1 MRSEGGVFD
10 PFRAA
15 VGKTPDEAKFFWTGG
30 PIEVAERTWFQSRF
44 SGCTGF
50 ETDEG
55 IVLVDSGLAAL
66 GPALA
71 ALLRQK
77 TQAPIHTAIFTHGHV
92 DHAFGL
98 KAFLVPGQPPPRVIA
113 HKATLARF
121 ERYAQTPRHNAAIN
135 ARQFGGAVQAAES
148 GDRFSNFKFPDL
160 LPDTLFDEELTTRV
174 GGVTFEVRHAR
185 GETDDHACV
194 CCPERRVLCSGD
206 LFIWS
211 MPNAG
216 NPQKVQRYPWDW
228 AKALRAMA
236 ALDVEALCPGHG
248 GPVVGDQPKIK
259 RMLGETA
266 DFLEALVAATL
277 AALEQGSPPHV
288 DIVRSVATPTSDS
301 PWLQPIYDEAEFIVR
316 NVLRYYGGW
325 WAGRP
330 SDLKPARAAIG
341 RARSRAVRRRSA
353 RARGAGQ
360 CARGRR
366 RCAAGL
372 PSRRLR
378 ARGRAGRC
386 GGAARGR
393 RAVRAARRIGSG
405 PDGAQPVQVGRGL
418 RARRAAVSV
427 GRATARHAADGTGTT
442 FARHAR
448 LRPSGFGAGLPRRS
462 AAKAGTARM
471 MFDASPRQGGPRLC
485 PPYRPFTR
493 ATNARTSGMISG
505 SRART
510 SPRVM
515 PGRTRG

>member
-1 MRSEGGVFD
+1 MSGEGGVFD

-71 ALLRQK
+71 AMLREK
-77 TQAPIHTAIFTHGHV
+77 TKAPIHTAIFTHGHV

-98 KAFLVPGQPPPRVIA
+98 KAFLVPGQAAPRVIA

-121 ERYAQTPRHNAAIN
+121 ERYAQTSRHNAAIN

-148 GDRFSNFKFPDL
+148 GDRFNNFKFPDL
-160 LPDTLFDEELTTRV
+160 LPDTLFDEELSTRV

-185 GETDDHACV
+185 GETDDHAYV
-194 CCPERRVLCSGD
+194 YCPERRVLCSGD
-206 LFIWS
+206 FFISS

-228 AKALRAMA
+228 AAALRAMA
-236 ALDVEALCPGHG
+236 ALDIEALCPGHG

-277 AALEQGSPPHV
+277 AALEKGSPPHV

-316 NVLRYYGGW
+316 NVLRHYGGW

-330 SDLKPARAAIG
+330 SDLKPAERQAVAREVAQLAGGALVLAARANALAAAGDVRLACHLADYALEAAPDDVVVQREVAALYEQRAA
-341 RARSRAVRRRSA
+341 SE
-353 RARGAGQ
+353 
-360 CARGRR
+360 
-366 RCAAGL
+366 AGL
-372 PSRRLR
+372 M
-378 ARGRAGRC
+378 ARNLFKSAAAYARAGR
-386 GGAARGR
+386 
-393 RAVRAARRIGSG
+393 
-405 PDGAQPVQVGRGL
+405 
-418 RARRAAVSV
+418 
-427 GRATARHAADGTGTT
+427 
-442 FARHAR
+442 
-448 LRPSGFGAGLPRRS
+448 
-462 AAKAGTARM
+462 
-471 MFDASPRQGGPRLC
+471 
-485 PPYRPFTR
+485 PYR
-493 ATNARTSGMISG
+493 
-505 SRART
+505 
-510 SPRVM
+510 
-515 PGRTRG
+515 